1 LDVLKPKK
9 LNLIILIIFLFLRL
23 VDSRGIEKNID
34 AGVTTTTKKIKDFIK
49 KQIETK
55 DYDKSIH
62 IIWYCWTGT
71 RLEESEVNLLK
82 ELSQQYTLET
92 LPVIIVY
99 TNAVFKEEIENAKK
113 YIKED
118 LKLENEFIDVLAK
131 EKKIN
136 TKDKKEEIIEAKN
149 LDKLREKSVELA
161 KSAVKSS
168 IFEGLREEIKEK
180 IQENINILI
189 SELKKKI
196 DIEKKKYI
204 EEMDENTKI
213 VDLYK
218 EMKNVILHV
227 LYKYFFLTP
236 NNDINFEETPQI
248 KCEDIEFSFSQQ
260 SLDILDDFIIEYFR
274 EVLCIYQ
281 NNLENFLT
289 KYSKELA
296 NDISIYQIQFNTKH
310 NHLLDNIFNT
320 IDLDLILRNELKEK
334 LNKKAELAALKNSF
348 QFIVEP
354 LIEKIGAY
362 FTELYN
368 QGMNQKKFIEYATDT
383 IKVSFDEIENK
394 IKIYNEGLKEKKK
407 EKKYILDDI
416 ESAPVSLNDRTVNDV
431 KELFADEENN

>member
-1 LDVLKPKK
+1 
-9 LNLIILIIFLFLRL
+9 
-23 VDSRGIEKNID
+23 
-34 AGVTTTTKKIKDFIK
+34 
-49 KQIETK
+49 
-55 DYDKSIH
+55 
-62 IIWYCWTGT
+62 
-71 RLEESEVNLLK
+71 
-82 ELSQQYTLET
+82 
-92 LPVIIVY
+92 
-99 TNAVFKEEIENAKK
+99 
-113 YIKED
+113 
-118 LKLENEFIDVLAK
+118 
-131 EKKIN
+131 
-136 TKDKKEEIIEAKN
+136 
-149 LDKLREKSVELA
+149 
-161 KSAVKSS
+161 
-168 IFEGLREEIKEK
+168 
-180 IQENINILI
+180 
-189 SELKKKI
+189 
-196 DIEKKKYI
+196 
-204 EEMDENTKI
+204 MDESTKL

-218 EMKNVILHV
+218 QMKNVILNV
-227 LYKYFFLTP
+227 LYKYFLLNL
-236 NNDINFEETPQI
+236 NNGINFEETPQI
-248 KCEDIEFSFSQQ
+248 KCGDIEFSFSQQ
-260 SLDILDDFIIEYFR
+260 SLDILDDFIIEYFK
-274 EVLCIYQ
+274 EVLFIYE

-320 IDLDLILRNELKEK
+320 IELDLILRNELKEK

-416 ESAPVSLNDRTVNDV
+416 ESAPVSLNITKNDV

>member
-1 LDVLKPKK
+1 
-9 LNLIILIIFLFLRL
+9 
-23 VDSRGIEKNID
+23 
-34 AGVTTTTKKIKDFIK
+34 
-49 KQIETK
+49 
-55 DYDKSIH
+55 
-62 IIWYCWTGT
+62 
-71 RLEESEVNLLK
+71 
-82 ELSQQYTLET
+82 
-92 LPVIIVY
+92 
-99 TNAVFKEEIENAKK
+99 
-113 YIKED
+113 
-118 LKLENEFIDVLAK
+118 
-131 EKKIN
+131 
-136 TKDKKEEIIEAKN
+136 
-149 LDKLREKSVELA
+149 
-161 KSAVKSS
+161 
-168 IFEGLREEIKEK
+168 
-180 IQENINILI
+180 
-189 SELKKKI
+189 
-196 DIEKKKYI
+196 
-204 EEMDENTKI
+204 MDENTKI

-296 NDISIYQIQFNTKH
+296 NDISLYQIQFNTKH

-320 IDLDLILRNELKEK
+320 IELDLILRNELKEK

-394 IKIYNEGLKEKKK
+394 IKKYNEDLKEKKK
-407 EKKYILDDI
+407 KKNIY
-416 ESAPVSLNDRTVNDV
+416 
-431 KELFADEENN
+431 